1 MIDEIEIVRFET
13 DGGVR
18 LGRNRP
24 TAITELTYCE
34 WRRNGAEE
42 FATATDRSFTKTGEG
57 EWDYI
62 PNDVRETPA
71 LIIAPSIVETLR
83 PLRPPLIGTMAR
95 ATRPQPILR

>member
-62 PNDVRETPA
+62 PNDVR
-71 LIIAPSIVETLR
+71 R
-83 PLRPPLIGTMAR
+83 DAR
-95 ATRPQPILR
+95 AHHRAEHCRDVAALRVRR